1 MFSDVCEY
9 WVYLVTEDLLC
20 LEDQLVHLKEV
31 QEIVNTQFMSWTK
44 EYIWHY
50 EPFRLEIQDIP
61 GPVHL
66 YGKTNFREGNQDEW
80 TIVFILRE
88 ITRNIKDIYVRI
100 IDSDGEFLLIESSR
114 KLPRWINE
122 KNSAYRVWMNQ
133 GRLLIIPPENDK
145 KKKEIKGLTLSEG
158 LFFLRN
164 KAKQLIHDEKIEKEA
179 FRRIKGYPE
188 KMKENLHRTQVI
200 VPRKIAHILHTEPNL
215 ISAAIHEFCQRD
227 PISFKVC
234 EKMKYFYPED
244 MVSVV
249 IKMTKTL
256 YAQLKGQLFEKHPLF
271 NLSGSDYDQNVMGMK
286 ITYGFEMLTT
296 KIPKNRPEYSLK
308 SDPEWKMFIKKLNIA
323 GYFENEKEGSEK
335 YKSLE
340 KHAEECF
347 LKSCPSNLPITN
359 NPGLRIFN
367 ILEHPLPT
375 DEEIAEWPNSYD
387 SDSFL
392 NVSPEELDELM
403 RSKTEIS
410 SDEDNIGETPKHKH
424 VSDKPVE
431 SVIEKFEDFIN
442 NENAG
447 LYGAELECDSF
458 TDDTTTDS
466 NISFDADEFIK
477 IMKETLDFAD
487 EPMTEVKD
495 DKIQSESL
503 QDEEEEEEE
512 DKLELK
518 DFMDAMD
525 TELLSTTL
533 KDSFSNLP
541 NDTVDSINE
550 QDKIDANMHYNL
562 LKNLYESVNSQQ
574 DATGPA
580 NTMLKSMHLS
590 LPSTHLPT

>member
-9 WVYLVTEDLLC
+9 WIYIVTADLLC
-20 LEDQLVHLKEV
+20 HEDQVFHLKEV
-31 QEIVNTQFMSWTK
+31 QEIIKTEFMSWIK
-44 EYIWHY
+44 EYLWHY
-50 EPFRLEIQDIP
+50 EPFRLEIYDIP

-66 YGKTNFREGNQDEW
+66 YGKTHFREGNQDEW
-80 TIVFILRE
+80 AIVFLLRE

-122 KNSAYRVWMNQ
+122 KNSTYRVWMNQ
-133 GRLLIIPPENDK
+133 GRLLIIPPENEK
-145 KKKEIKGLTLSEG
+145 KKREIKGLTLSEG

-164 KAKQLIHDEKIEKEA
+164 KPEQLIHDEKVEKEA

-188 KMKENLHRTQVI
+188 KIKENLHRTQVI

-256 YAQLKGQLFEKHPLF
+256 YAQLKGQSFEKHPLF
-271 NLSGSDYDQNVMGMK
+271 DLSGSKYDQNVMGMK
-286 ITYGFEMLTT
+286 ITCGFEMLSAKT
-296 KIPKNRPEYSLK
+296 PKNHFEYSLK
-308 SDPEWKMFIKKLNIA
+308 SDPEWKIFIKKLNA
-323 GYFENEKEGSEK
+323 TGYFENEKEGSEK

-340 KHAEECF
+340 KHAEKCF
-347 LKSCPSNLPITN
+347 LRSCPSNPPITN
-359 NPGLRIFN
+359 DPVLQIFD
-367 ILEHPLPT
+367 ILKHPLPT
-375 DEEIAEWPNSYD
+375 DEEIAEWPNTYD

-392 NVSPEELDELM
+392 HVSPEELDELM
-403 RSKTEIS
+403 RLKTEIS
-410 SDEDNIGETPKHKH
+410 SDEDNIEEMPKHKPI
-424 VSDKPVE
+424 SNKPVK
-431 SVIEKFEDFIN
+431 SLIEKFEDFVN

-447 LYGAELECDSF
+447 LYGVEVECDSF
-458 TDDTTTDS
+458 TDNTTTDS
-466 NISFDADEFIK
+466 DISFDADEFIK
-477 IMKETLDFAD
+477 IMKETLDFSD
-487 EPMTEVKD
+487 EPMTEIKD
-495 DKIQSESL
+495 EKIQNESL
-503 QDEEEEEEE
+503 QNEQEE

-518 DFMDAMD
+518 DFMNAMD

-541 NDTVDSINE
+541 SDTVDSINE

-562 LKNLYESVNSQQ
+562 LKNLYESVNGQQ